1 MHVACIGNLY
11 EKDQYEKEKF
21 LIQGGPR
28 TPLWGARVMK
38 KKKLITYLMLLV
50 YGANVT
56 LVCFVYEIF
65 VNKI

>member
-1 MHVACIGNLY
+1 
-11 EKDQYEKEKF
+11 
-21 LIQGGPR
+21 
-28 TPLWGARVMK
+28 MK

-56 LVCFVYEIF
+56 LVCFVYENF